1 MHMPWRSAD
10 LVDPDRYL
18 KGVPHDLFALLRA
31 HAPVSWHEPGDGPG
45 FWAITK
51 YRDVVAVSRDPR
63 TFSSARRSA
72 LYREAT
78 VSELAEMQLMMLNM
92 DPTRHTR
99 IRSLVNKGFT
109 PRMVARLEP
118 RIREVTARI
127 LDAVAPLGECDFVT
141 SVAAELPLQVIAE
154 LMGVPQED
162 RHQLFTWSNQLIGF
176 DDPEYA
182 TSPETGRQASLE
194 VYMYANR
201 LAAER
206 RKNPGDD
213 LVSTLVHAEV
223 DGRKLTEMEFDLFF
237 LLLMVA
243 GNETTRNL
251 ISGGL
256 LALLEHPDQKARLLA
271 DPSLIPSAVE
281 EMLRWVTPVMHFRR
295 TATADV
301 EIGGQKIRAG
311 EKVMLFYPSANRDE
325 EVFPDPFRF
334 DVARQPNEHLAFG
347 IGEHYCLGANLA
359 RLEIRIMFEE
369 LLRRLPDIELAGAA
383 VRLRSSFING
393 IKHMPVRFTPQGKSY
408 AR

>member
-1 MHMPWRSAD
+1 
-10 LVDPDRYL
+10 V
-18 KGVPHDLFALLRA
+18 
-31 HAPVSWHEPGDGPG
+31 EDGPG
-45 FWAITK
+45 FWAVTK
-51 YRDVVAVSRDPR
+51 HRDIVAISRDPK
-63 TFSSARRSA
+63 TFSSAQRSA
-72 LYREAT
+72 LYREASA
-78 VSELAEMQLMMLNM
+78 SELAELQLLMLNM
-92 DPTRHTR
+92 DPPRHTR

-109 PRMVARLEP
+109 PRMAARLEP
-118 RIREVTARI
+118 RVRLVTTRI
-127 LDAVAPLGECDFVT
+127 LDAIAPLGECDFVT

-154 LMGVPQED
+154 LLGVPLED

-182 TSPETGRQASLE
+182 GSLETSRQVALE
-194 VYMYANR
+194 VYLYANR

-206 RKNPGDD
+206 RKSPLND

-243 GNETTRNL
+243 GNETTRNS

-256 LALLEHPDQKARLLA
+256 LALLEHPEQKARLLA
-271 DPSLIPSAVE
+271 DASLIPTAVE

-295 TATADV
+295 TATRDT
-301 EIGGQKIRAG
+301 EIGGQRIRAG
-311 EKVMLFYPSANRDE
+311 DKLMLFYPSANRDE

-334 DVARQPNEHLAFG
+334 DVSRQPNEHLAFG

-359 RLEIRIMFEE
+359 RLEIRVLFEE
-369 LLRRLPDIELAGAA
+369 LLRRLPDIDLAGPP

-393 IKHMPVRFTPQGKSY
+393 IKHMPVRFTPERAGASC
-408 AR
+408 